1 MISFATVLEAVIPVY
16 LLAGAG
22 VVLRRLRVLT
32 PEVDGSL
39 LRLVIHFLYPC
50 LILDKVLGNDLVLI
64 PSVVISGIGVG
75 FGIIMLGYVVAWIV
89 SRFLGMKRGSGSRSF
104 TVAGGVQNFGYTAIP
119 VLIALFVSEKSG
131 DKVLGILFVH
141 SLGVEIALWVVGIML
156 LTGRLISSPKALL
169 NGPIVAV
176 VVGLLGAYSGAWR
189 LLDPES
195 GPLLGITVRKGMSW
209 LGGCAFPMAL
219 LLIGATIHDLLGK
232 EKIDWKVAAGG
243 VLVRN
248 VLMAFLILCLAKWL
262 PIIPELK
269 QVLVVQAAM
278 PAAVTPIILTRIYGG
293 QPQVA
298 VQVVIATSLLSLLTM
313 PFVVA
318 WGVAWVF

>member
-16 LLAGAG
+16 LLVGAG
-22 VVLRRLRVLT
+22 VALRRTKVLT
-32 PEVDGSL
+32 PEVDGAL

-64 PSVVISGIGVG
+64 PSVVASGIGAG
-75 FGIIMLGYVVAWIV
+75 FGIVMLGYAV
-89 SRFLGMKRGSGSRSF
+89 SWLASRLLGMKKGTGSRSF
-104 TVAGGVQNFGYTAIP
+104 TVAGGVQNFGYVAIP
-119 VLIALFVSEKSG
+119 VLLALFVTSKSD

-141 SLGVEIALWVVGIML
+141 SLGVEIAIWIVGVMI
-156 LTGRLISSPKALL
+156 LTGRLIQSPKALL

-176 VVGLLGAYSGAWR
+176 VLGLVGSYSGAWR
-189 LLDPES
+189 LLDPEH
-195 GPLLGITVRKGMSW
+195 GPLIGMTIRQGMSW
-209 LGGCAFPMAL
+209 LGACAFPMAL
-219 LLIGATIHDLLGK
+219 LLIGATVDDLLGK
-232 EKIDWKVAAGG
+232 EKIDWKVATGG

-248 VLMAFLILCLAKWL
+248 VVMAFFILCLAKWL
-262 PIIPELK
+262 PVIPELK

-298 VQVVIATSLLSLLTM
+298 VQVVIATSILSLLTI

-318 WGVAWVF
+318 WGVAWAL